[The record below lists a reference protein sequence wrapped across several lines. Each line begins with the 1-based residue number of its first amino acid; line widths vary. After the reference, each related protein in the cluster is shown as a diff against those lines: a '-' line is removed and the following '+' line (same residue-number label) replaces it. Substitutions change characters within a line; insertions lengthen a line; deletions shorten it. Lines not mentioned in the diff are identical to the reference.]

1 MRKQR
6 HLHLHSGQLIPED
19 AGITH
24 RTVWD
29 DHSLHLGSSTALG
42 CEGPESLL
50 HKTTF
55 SQIHFLSLW
64 HHSWVKG
71 PDPWLSLTPWAD
83 HPWAQSLLHIGALTS
98 AHHLPLSVPLGSL
111 STLHTHREP
120 SFPPGLL
127 PILVGIDRLSDT
139 SLKEQEGSDPP
150 VSPRGSSTEAGLEQ
164 VRQSGKKKPES
175 REPGS
180 SCSTAWVCVSR
191 IQSWGRPGR
200 QIPQCDQSHHLQSYS
215 ERPPA
220 MLWAGS
226 LGQCGL
232 VLGRD

>member
-19 AGITH
+19 AGIRH

-120 SFPPGLL
+120 SFSPGLL
-127 PILVGIDRLSDT
+127 PADDADWKYRLCPDLEILQLFVVKAIGYNGHS
-139 SLKEQEGSDPP
+139 SLDFKYIFF
-150 VSPRGSSTEAGLEQ
+150 L
-164 VRQSGKKKPES
+164 
-175 REPGS
+175 
-180 SCSTAWVCVSR
+180 
-191 IQSWGRPGR
+191 
-200 QIPQCDQSHHLQSYS
+200 
-215 ERPPA
+215 
-220 MLWAGS
+220 
-226 LGQCGL
+226 L
-232 VLGRD
+232 VANYKHEI